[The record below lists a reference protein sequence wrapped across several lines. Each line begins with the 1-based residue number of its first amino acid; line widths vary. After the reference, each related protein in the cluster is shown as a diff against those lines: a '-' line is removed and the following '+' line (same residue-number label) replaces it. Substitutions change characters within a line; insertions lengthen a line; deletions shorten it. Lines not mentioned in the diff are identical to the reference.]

1 MKKQTKKK
9 FYIGAGLLTA
19 FVLWTVAVRSVEV
32 RPIGPDGS
40 TVGFATLNGFV
51 HRCIGVHMA
60 LYTLTDWLS
69 LVPIAFVA
77 GFAVLGLVQ
86 WIKRKHILKVD
97 RSLLALGGFYIIV
110 MAAYLLFETVVI
122 NYRPLLIAGV
132 LEASYPSSTTM
143 LVLCVMPTAVHQLRT
158 RIHSAVLRK
167 VVTGAGMTFALLM
180 VVLRLIAGVHWIT
193 DIIGGILLSAGL
205 VMLYLAVNQWIT
217 IKNPH
222 VCVPEL

>member
-1 MKKQTKKK
+1 MKKQTKMK
-9 FYIGAGLLTA
+9 FYIGVGLLTV
-19 FVLWTVAVRSVEV
+19 FVLWTVAVRLVEV
-32 RPIGPDGS
+32 RPIGPHGS

-86 WIKRKHILKVD
+86 WIKRKRILEVD

-110 MAAYLLFETVVI
+110 MAAYLFFETVVI
-122 NYRPLLIAGV
+122 NCRPLLIAGM

-143 LVLCVMPTAVHQLRT
+143 LILCVMPTAVHQLRT
-158 RIHSAVLRK
+158 RIHSAALRK
-167 VVTGAGMTFALLM
+167 VVTGAAMTFAVLM

-222 VCVPEL
+222 V

>member
-1 MKKQTKKK
+1 MK
-9 FYIGAGLLTA
+9 FYIGVGLLTV
-19 FVLWTVAVRSVEV
+19 FVLWTVAVRLVEV
-32 RPIGPDGS
+32 RPIGPQGS

-110 MAAYLLFETVVI
+110 MAAYLLFEMVVI
-122 NYRPLLIAGV
+122 NYRPLLIADV

-143 LVLCVMPTAVHQLRT
+143 LILCVMPTAVHQLRT
-158 RIHSAVLRK
+158 RIHSAALRK
-167 VVTGAGMTFALLM
+167 VVTGAAMTFAVLM

-222 VCVPEL
+222 V

>member
-1 MKKQTKKK
+1 MK
-9 FYIGAGLLTA
+9 FYIGVGLLTV
-19 FVLWTVAVRSVEV
+19 FVLWTVAVRLVEV
-32 RPIGPDGS
+32 RPIGPHGS

-86 WIKRKHILKVD
+86 WIKRKRILEVD

-110 MAAYLLFETVVI
+110 MAAYLFFETVVI
-122 NYRPLLIAGV
+122 NCRPLLIAGM

-143 LVLCVMPTAVHQLRT
+143 LILCVMPTAVHQLRT
-158 RIHSAVLRK
+158 RIHSAALRK
-167 VVTGAGMTFALLM
+167 VVTGAAMTFAVLM

-222 VCVPEL
+222 V